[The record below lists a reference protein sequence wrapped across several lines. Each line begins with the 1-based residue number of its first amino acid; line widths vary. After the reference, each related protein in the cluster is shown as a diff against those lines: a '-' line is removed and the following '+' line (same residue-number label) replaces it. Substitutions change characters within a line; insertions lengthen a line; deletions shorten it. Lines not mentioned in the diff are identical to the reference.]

1 MRLFALPLAALLA
14 AAALAP
20 ARGQPVTVPA
30 APGYPIQ
37 PPASNSPL
45 QQQML
50 RNYRSDLQQTQR
62 ELSARNP
69 SGLSREQLDVRH
81 RLNAVDSALAPA
93 PTPPAPTPSAPAA
106 PFGGPLGAPLGSPFG
121 TPLGASQPMPV
132 R

>member
-1 MRLFALPLAALLA
+1 MSLSALRLAALLA

-20 ARGQPVTVPA
+20 ARGQSVMIPA

-69 SGLSREQLDVRH
+69 SGLSREQLDVTH
-81 RLNAVDSALAPA
+81 QLNAVNSALAPA
-93 PTPPAPTPSAPAA
+93 PAPPAPTPSAPAA
-106 PFGGPLGAPLGSPFG
+106 PYGAPLGAPFG
-121 TPLGASQPMPV
+121 TPLGATPGAPQPMPV